1 MKHQRN
7 LLNSLAVLAAGLA
20 VLVLSGCS
28 TLGGTAAD
36 VGLAGAGGVAGYHLS
51 DGKMG
56 GAAAGAAVGL
66 IGSRVA
72 QAEVRR
78 EIKAAEERGFDRALN
93 QAVKQHYWII
103 QNQQRSRENA
113 DEPAARLVPVVI
125 PETTL
130 NGVIQNT
137 RIEYLRIP

>member
-7 LLNSLAVLAAGLA
+7 VPNALAMLAAGLA
-20 VLVLSGCS
+20 ALVLSGCS
-28 TLGGTAAD
+28 TLGSTAAD
-36 VGLAGAGGVAGYHLS
+36 VSLAGAGGVAGYHLS

-66 IGSRVA
+66 IGSRVT
-72 QAEVRR
+72 QDEVRR
-78 EIKAAEERGFDRALN
+78 EIKAAEERGFHRALN

-113 DEPAARLVPVVI
+113 AEPEVRLVLMPF
-125 PETTL
+125 
-130 NGVIQNT
+130 GVS
-137 RIEYLRIP
+137 